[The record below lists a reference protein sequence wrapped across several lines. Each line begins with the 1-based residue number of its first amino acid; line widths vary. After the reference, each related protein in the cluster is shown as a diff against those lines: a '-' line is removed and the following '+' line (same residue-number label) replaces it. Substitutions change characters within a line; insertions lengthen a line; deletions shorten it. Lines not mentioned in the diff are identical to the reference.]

1 MKTHYKIY
9 KIPKG
14 KNKFRTIKEP
24 NEELKNWQIEKL
36 KQLYK
41 VLPHECNH
49 GFIPGRNIVTNA
61 KPHVGKT
68 YVLSLDIKD
77 FFGNTNSKKVKKILN
92 DFFPHEIDNLK
103 YYLFQ
108 NSLPQGAPT
117 SPYLANFALAEFDNK
132 VAQKAISLNMSYTR
146 YADDLTFSWNSKIN
160 LNSFLSFLNLEL
172 KNSGYRF
179 AKHKTHLMHKSRRQ
193 KVTGII
199 VNEKIN
205 IPYEIRNNIRAYNH
219 LVENNKFQRDKLEWV
234 AGLNGYLSLAKR
246 ES

>member
-1 MKTHYKIY
+1 MNTHYRIY

-24 NEELKNWQIEKL
+24 NPELKEWQIKKL
-36 KQLYK
+36 QELYK
-41 VLPHECNH
+41 VKPHDCNH
-49 GFIPGRNIVTNA
+49 GFVPGRNIVTNA
-61 KPHVGKT
+61 EPHVAKT
-68 YVLSLDIKD
+68 YVLSLDIKN
-77 FFGNTNSKKVKKILN
+77 FFDNTNKTLVQTILEN
-92 DFFPHEIDNLK
+92 FFPEEMDNMQ

-132 VAQKAISLNMSYTR
+132 VAKTAISLDMCYTR
-146 YADDLTFSWNSKIN
+146 YADDLTFSWNSKID
-160 LNSFLSFLNLEL
+160 LKSFLSFLNREL

-199 VNEKIN
+199 VNQKIN

-219 LVENNKFQRDKLEWV
+219 LVKNNNFQKDKLEWV
-234 AGLNGYLSLAKR
+234 AGLNGYLALTKR